1 MSSNTTFESK
11 KGAAIKFIGGNYVD
25 FPGWLNKTKDATK
38 EFVYVIVRK
47 KEGSLPHEVA
57 TKVRH
62 ENYVLLTEINEP
74 ANYEEAI
81 FQQHADIDAL
91 LNKLVRSI
99 AECDSV
105 LETDHSSKNLF
116 RVIKERLEKA
126 KTRQNN
132 KGSKARW
139 RRVRFSPARSG
150 GN

>member
-1 MSSNTTFESK
+1 MVPPSSSS
-11 KGAAIKFIGGNYVD
+11 AATMLIFLGGSTRR
-25 FPGWLNKTKDATK
+25 KTPQRNLFTSSFGK
-38 EFVYVIVRK
+38 RK
-47 KEGSLPHEVA
+47 ALRP
-57 TKVRH
+57 T
-62 ENYVLLTEINEP
+62 NEP